1 MSGAH
6 TIHVRI
12 DAASPKW
19 SSGYYR
25 FEQHYQFTLPNE
37 QDTQYA
43 LARLAELCDELRTP
57 VRDAVPDTPA
67 DEGPA
72 FYTVDFSDS
81 DSNYHHYCAACY
93 RLIPDFLMRWNQ
105 PDRPPYISGGE
116 PIMCEGCGKAADPP
130 AAT

>member
-25 FEQHYQFTLPNE
+25 FEQHYQFTLPSE

-43 LARLAELCDELRTP
+43 LARLAELCDELRNP
-57 VRDAVPDTPA
+57 PRDEIPPQDARPA
-67 DEGPA
+67 DA
-72 FYTVDFSDS
+72 
-81 DSNYHHYCAACY
+81 
-93 RLIPDFLMRWNQ
+93 
-105 PDRPPYISGGE
+105 
-116 PIMCEGCGKAADPP
+116 
-130 AAT
+130 